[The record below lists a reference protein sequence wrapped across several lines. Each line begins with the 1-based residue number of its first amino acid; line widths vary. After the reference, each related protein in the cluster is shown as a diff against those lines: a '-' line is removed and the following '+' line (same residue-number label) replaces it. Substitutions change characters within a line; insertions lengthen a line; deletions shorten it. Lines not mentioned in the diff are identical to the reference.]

1 MRRKYELLH
10 MVEDQK
16 IVDYFSKL
24 TTLVNLMKD
33 YGEAMIG
40 QRVVEKIMRTLTSKF
55 DFIVVVIDE

>member
-1 MRRKYELLH
+1 
-10 MVEDQK
+10 MVADQK

-40 QRVVEKIMRTLTSKF
+40 Q
-55 DFIVVVIDE
+55 